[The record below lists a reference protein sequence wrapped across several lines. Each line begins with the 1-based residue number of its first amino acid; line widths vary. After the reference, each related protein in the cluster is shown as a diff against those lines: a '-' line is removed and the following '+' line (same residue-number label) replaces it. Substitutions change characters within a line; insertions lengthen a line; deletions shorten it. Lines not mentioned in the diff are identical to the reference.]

1 MKRFIISILM
11 FVSVTGV
18 FAQLPI
24 FDVNGIY
31 FRLLEDTTGTSPN
44 GKIAAV
50 TTLGDLDHYKGSVS
64 IPATISHNGVDYS
77 VTTITEM
84 AFRGCSGLTSI
95 TIPASVTQIP
105 SGAFYGC
112 NGLTTITVAPS
123 NIKYDS
129 RDNCNAV
136 IETAT
141 NTIVASCNVS
151 VIPESVPNIGEC
163 AFWGSKQMKE
173 LTISSDLREIGQWAF
188 LDCGDIET
196 LYWNNPY
203 YSPQAVTAYIYTS
216 LKHVVLGDSV
226 TRIYSGAFAGCL
238 NLESIVLPSGLEN
251 IDKNAF
257 YGCTSLKSISIPQGV
272 NTINYNAF
280 QGCSGLETLYW
291 NYWDSIAISRLFS
304 SAKESLKNIIIGD
317 AITGIDCR
325 AFDGFTN
332 LESIKVDPAN
342 RVYDSRDN
350 CNGIVESA
358 SNTLVV
364 GCKTTTVPEGIT
376 GIGEYAFKWCSGPES
391 FNLPSSLLSIGSYA
405 FMGCDSLT
413 SLTIPANVNYIG
425 YGITAYCNN
434 LVSLKVASGNQIFD
448 SREDCNS
455 IIQKSSAT
463 LLSGCSKSV
472 VPSGVKAIGESAFEG
487 IQTLNA
493 ISLPSTV
500 QEIGALAFAG
510 CSSLKSLTIPNG
522 VKRIEAGMVRW
533 CTSLVSIDIPSSVYY
548 IEHSAFNDCSSLK
561 SLVIPEGVT
570 NIDYM
575 FSGCESL
582 SYVSLPST
590 ARIESDRAPFY
601 GIPELK
607 TAGPKGGGYNLEFS
621 WDTIPGCVFNEMV
634 NLKSVYIPKSV
645 KLINDQNLVY
655 SYLYDSHNRCIY
667 KASYFAGCDELEH
680 LAISFSDTKIMR
692 RLSPESRY
700 RYEAPA
706 DNYLLSGTPV
716 HSITFLD
723 DTIKSLNVIDGAY
736 IDEIVISEQVKDIA
750 SKAFVQPNY
759 LNNIEVEKGN
769 TKYSS
774 FGGVLFNKDFR
785 ELIAFPMW
793 RFQQEYFVPND
804 VTKIGDYAF
813 SGARINSVTITQNVE
828 KIGTRAF
835 ENCKYL
841 ESVLIKGEPEI
852 DLNAFI
858 GSRYIESVTSL
869 SSTPGK
875 IKVYDEPQTIMVGG
889 YGSINLPGFTIQRE
903 YSQELGRN
911 VSLIS
916 YPGIQGWNLN
926 ITTTDIPAGKY
937 KVTVGILP
945 SPDGLPNYLHPIIS
959 CYIDGKDL
967 VLVDSVELVTFQDSR
982 GRTLNIP
989 VTYYMSNDISGY
1001 DTLTITDYLEIP
1013 EGNKGLTITLQSG
1026 VNEMNSDRYSSVL
1039 LLDGIYFEPL
1049 GDNIPQE
1056 KYAGPFT
1063 ESVFNNATLYVPNGA
1078 VEAYRNADGWK
1089 LFKSIAVDTKTYPSE
1104 ELEVN
1109 VTSAGYATFYYG
1121 DADYILP
1128 AGLSAMVVSNLTADG
1143 KLVYTTIADGTD
1155 KGVIPA
1161 HVPVILATDDGE
1173 AGSFK
1178 LQYAGRGAY
1187 YEGGNLLMGT
1197 DVDTLTYAEE
1207 NSWFYKL
1214 SLGPTGSD
1222 LADVPGWYWAAPDGG
1237 AFQIDAHKAWL
1248 AIPKSKTTRSSGY
1261 SLDGDPTG
1269 LIEIRIDAADY
1280 EPVMYDLY
1288 GRRIYTP
1295 VNQGLMIINGK
1306 KVYIME

>member
-1 MKRFIISILM
+1 MKRFIISILT
-11 FVSVTGV
+11 FVSFTGV

-24 FDVNGIY
+24 FDVDGIY

-44 GKIAAV
+44 GMIAAV
-50 TTLGDLDHYKGSVS
+50 TTMGDLDHYKGSVS
-64 IPATISHNGVDYS
+64 IPATITRNGIDYS

-95 TIPASVTQIP
+95 SIPASVTHIP

-112 NGLTTITVAPS
+112 SGLKTITVAPS
-123 NIKYDS
+123 NTRYDS

-141 NTIVASCNVS
+141 NTIVASCNAS

-173 LTISSDLREIGQWAF
+173 LTISSDLRKIGQWAF

-203 YSPQAVTAYIYTS
+203 YSPQTVTAYIYPS

-226 TRIYSGAFAGCL
+226 TRIYSGAFAGCS

-251 IDKNAF
+251 IDQNAF

-272 NTINYNAF
+272 NNIDYNAF

-291 NYWDSIAISRLFS
+291 NYWDSTAISRLFAS
-304 SAKESLKNIIIGD
+304 SKESLKNLIIGD
-317 AITGIDCR
+317 AVTHIEGR

-332 LESIKVDPAN
+332 LQSIKVDPAN
-342 RVYDSRDN
+342 KVYDSRD
-350 CNGIVESA
+350 CNGVVETA
-358 SNTLVV
+358 SNTLVL

-376 GIGEYAFKWCSGPES
+376 GIGEYAFKWCSGPAS
-391 FNLPSSLLSIGSYA
+391 FNLPSTLLRIGSYA
-405 FMGCDSLT
+405 FTGCDSLT
-413 SLTIPANVNYIG
+413 TLTIPENVNYIG

-434 LVSLKVASGNQIFD
+434 LVSLKVASGNQYFD

-510 CSSLKSLTIPNG
+510 CSSLKSLSIPNG
-522 VKRIEAGMVRW
+522 VKRIETGLVIW
-533 CTSLVSIDIPSSVYY
+533 CTNLESIDIPSSVNY
-548 IEHSAFNDCSSLK
+548 IENSAFNDCSSLK

-570 NIDYM
+570 SIDNM
-575 FSGCESL
+575 FRGCESL

-590 ARIESDRAPFY
+590 ARIEWDKAPFS
-601 GIPELK
+601 GIPGLK
-607 TAGPKGGGYNLEFS
+607 SAGPKGGGYNLEFS
-621 WDTIPGCVFNEMV
+621 WDTIPGCVFNDMV
-634 NLKSVYIPKSV
+634 NLESVCIPKQV
-645 KLINDQNLVY
+645 KLINDQNLSY
-655 SYLYDSHNRCIY
+655 SYWYDSHNRNIY
-667 KASYFAGCDELEH
+667 RASYFAGCDNLES

-692 RLSPESRY
+692 RFSPDSRY
-700 RYEAPA
+700 KYEAPA
-706 DNYLLSGTPV
+706 DNYLLSGTPI
-716 HSITFLD
+716 HSIIFLD

-736 IDEIVISEQVKDIA
+736 IDEIVISEQVKEIA
-750 SKAFVQPNY
+750 PKAFVQPNY
-759 LNNIEVEKGN
+759 LIDIEVEKGN
-769 TKYSS
+769 AKYSS
-774 FGGVLFNKDFR
+774 FGGVLFNKDLS

-841 ESVLIKGEPEI
+841 ESVLIKGDPEI
-852 DLNAFI
+852 GHNAFI
-858 GSRYIESVTSL
+858 GSHYIESVTSL

-875 IKVYDEPQTIMVGG
+875 MNVYDAAQTIKVGE
-889 YGSINLPGFTIQRE
+889 YGSINQQGFIIDRE
-903 YSQELGRN
+903 YSQELDRN

-916 YPGIQGWNLN
+916 YPGIKDWNLS

-937 KVTVGILP
+937 KVTMGILP
-945 SPDGLPNYLHPIIS
+945 SPEDMPNYLHPIIRCITDS
-959 CYIDGKDL
+959 IDVVLIDSAYIIEQEILPGMTIQQN
-967 VLVDSVELVTFQDSR
+967 VL
-982 GRTLNIP
+982 
-989 VTYYMSNDISGY
+989 YYMINDMSGY
-1001 DTLTITDYLEIP
+1001 DTLLIADIVDIP
-1013 EGNKGLTITLQSG
+1013 EDNQGIQITLQSG
-1026 VNEMNSDRYSSVL
+1026 VNERNSSKYSSVL

-1128 AGLSAMVVSNLTADG
+1128 SGISAMVVSNLTADG

-1155 KGVIPA
+1155 KGVVPA

-1222 LADVPGWYWAAPDGG
+1222 LSDVPGWYWAAANGG
-1237 AFQIDAHKAWL
+1237 AFQIEAHKAWL
-1248 AIPKSKTTRSSGY
+1248 AIPKSMTTRSSGY

-1269 LIEIRIDAADY
+1269 LIEIRADAVDN

-1288 GRRIYTP
+1288 GRRIDTP

-1306 KVYIME
+1306 KVYIMK